1 MDIKTYLE
9 LRYKDYDFIPIECI
23 AEELLV
29 TKATAKV
36 YAKDLVK
43 NGEILKEDFINLVMS
58 KL

>member
-36 YAKDLVK
+36 YAKGLVK
-43 NGEILKEDFINLVMS
+43 SGEILKEDFIKLIVS